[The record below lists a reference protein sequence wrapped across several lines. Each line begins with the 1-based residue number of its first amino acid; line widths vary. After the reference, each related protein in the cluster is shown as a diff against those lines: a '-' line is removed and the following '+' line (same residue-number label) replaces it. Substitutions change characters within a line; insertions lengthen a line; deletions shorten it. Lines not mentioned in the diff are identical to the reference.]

1 MQTNRI
7 SQVIFTIIV
16 VLLGLATINHFMQP
30 STAQI
35 TASQLESYIESGQ
48 VAECTLH
55 QSSLEARGKFKPDSE
70 AIEANDGAE
79 HFVSTYEPE
88 RAGALIDSMKSNN
101 VKWDTKTPGFWD
113 SMFSP
118 GTIMLFILFAV
129 PIVFIFWLMNRQM
142 QAGGSNQAMNFGKS
156 RARLAGDGKRRLT
169 FDDVAGADEAVEE
182 LSEVVDFLRDPKKY
196 EALGAEIPKGVLLV
210 GPPGCGKTHLAK
222 AVAGEANVP
231 FFYISGS
238 DFVEMFVGV
247 GASRVRDLFDQ
258 AKRRAPCLVF
268 IDELDAVGRHRGT
281 GIGGTHDEREQTLNQ
296 MLVEM
301 DGFEPNSG
309 IIVLSATNRPDVLDP
324 ALLRPGRFDRRIVV
338 DAPDL
343 GGREGILQI
352 YTRNKPMAAGVD
364 LGELSQRTPGFS
376 GADLKN
382 VVNEAALLA
391 AREGDSAIDAEHMY
405 EAVDRVVAG
414 PERKSR
420 IINDKEKKILAYHEL
435 GHAIVNHELLD
446 TDPVHKISILPRGQA
461 LGYTMMFPE
470 EDRFLISKQQILAR
484 ISMSLGGRAAEQ
496 LVFGETYTGAQNDL
510 ERSTEMVR
518 ALITKYGMSDEL
530 GPIQFGNQHENPF
543 LGRSMMEDRNYSD
556 EIAFRIDQET
566 KRIITECFD
575 KAKDV
580 LKRQRRRMDYIA
592 QILIEHEHLDRKEFE
607 RLMSRPVPEEW
618 QVGDLV
624 PKSVFETP
632 EDEAEDELPA
642 AEEDERIAAASPP
655 PKARKDD
662 DQRIADAPAG

>member
-1 MQTNRI
+1 
-7 SQVIFTIIV
+7 
-16 VLLGLATINHFMQP
+16 
-30 STAQI
+30 
-35 TASQLESYIESGQ
+35 
-48 VAECTLH
+48 
-55 QSSLEARGKFKPDSE
+55 
-70 AIEANDGAE
+70 
-79 HFVSTYEPE
+79 
-88 RAGALIDSMKSNN
+88 
-101 VKWDTKTPGFWD
+101 
-113 SMFSP
+113 
-118 GTIMLFILFAV
+118 
-129 PIVFIFWLMNRQM
+129 
-142 QAGGSNQAMNFGKS
+142 
-156 RARLAGDGKRRLT
+156 
-169 FDDVAGADEAVEE
+169 
-182 LSEVVDFLRDPKKY
+182 
-196 EALGAEIPKGVLLV
+196 
-210 GPPGCGKTHLAK
+210 
-222 AVAGEANVP
+222 
-231 FFYISGS
+231 
-238 DFVEMFVGV
+238 
-247 GASRVRDLFDQ
+247 VRDLFDQ